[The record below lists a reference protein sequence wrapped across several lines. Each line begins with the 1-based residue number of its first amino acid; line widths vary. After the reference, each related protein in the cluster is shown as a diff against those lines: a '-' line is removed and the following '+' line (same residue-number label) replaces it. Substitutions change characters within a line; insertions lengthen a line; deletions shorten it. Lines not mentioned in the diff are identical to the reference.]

1 MKLHEINIPHYIT
14 NLSIAYIQSALLKE
28 DKDVIGYFEDLIF
41 DWMYEEDVPFSFNEL
56 ISNIGK
62 EQKLW

>member
-1 MKLHEINIPHYIT
+1 MKLHEIIVPQYIT
-14 NLSIAYIQSALLKE
+14 DLSNAYIQSALLKE
-28 DKDVIGYFEDLIF
+28 DEDVICYFEDLIL
-41 DWMYEEDVPFSFNEL
+41 DWMYEEEATFSFNEL